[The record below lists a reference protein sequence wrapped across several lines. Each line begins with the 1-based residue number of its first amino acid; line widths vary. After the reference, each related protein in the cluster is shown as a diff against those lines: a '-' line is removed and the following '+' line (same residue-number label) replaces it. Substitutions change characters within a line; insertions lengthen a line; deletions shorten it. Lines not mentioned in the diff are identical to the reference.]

1 MKKLLTILTLAL
13 LIVSCGD
20 GKENTV
26 ETVIAN
32 GDVAAIQKK
41 RDVIVTQQQALNSQ
55 IKQLDDKLK
64 DLNPEKNIPLI
75 TAIIAKDTVFSHYVE
90 LQGSVETDENILI
103 SPEMGGVLQRVYVKE
118 GQRVSKG
125 QTLAIVDDGGM
136 GQQLAQ
142 MQVQADLAKTT
153 FERQERLWDQKIGSE
168 IQYLQAKSSYDG
180 QLNAINSMKQQVG
193 KATVRAPFS
202 GTIDEIITEQG
213 SVVASGQTQLMRI
226 VNLSNMYIKTNVP
239 ETYISNIIKGK
250 NVEVFFPV
258 LGKKLDAK
266 INQTGSFINPDNR
279 TYKVEI
285 DVPNLEHTI
294 KPNLTA
300 RLKINDYTNEKAILI
315 PQNII
320 SENAAGEQYIYILEQ
335 VQDNK
340 AVAKQVFIKTGRTQA
355 GFIEVLEGL
364 EDGNKIIQEGARS
377 VKNGQTVKII
387 TY

>member
-26 ETVIAN
+26 EAVIAN

-103 SPEMGGVLQRVYVKE
+103 TPEMGGVLQRVYVKE

-226 VNLSNMYIKTNVP
+226 VSLSNMYIKTNVP

-300 RLKINDYTNEKAILI
+300 RLKINDYTNDKAILI

-320 SENAAGEQYIYILEQ
+320 SENAAGEQYIFILEQ
-335 VQDNK
+335 VKDNK

>member
-1 MKKLLTILTLAL
+1 
-13 LIVSCGD
+13 
-20 GKENTV
+20 
-26 ETVIAN
+26 
-32 GDVAAIQKK
+32 
-41 RDVIVTQQQALNSQ
+41 
-55 IKQLDDKLK
+55 
-64 DLNPEKNIPLI
+64 
-75 TAIIAKDTVFSHYVE
+75 
-90 LQGSVETDENILI
+90 
-103 SPEMGGVLQRVYVKE
+103 
-118 GQRVSKG
+118 
-125 QTLAIVDDGGM
+125 
-136 GQQLAQ
+136 
-142 MQVQADLAKTT
+142 
-153 FERQERLWDQKIGSE
+153 
-168 IQYLQAKSSYDG
+168 
-180 QLNAINSMKQQVG
+180 
-193 KATVRAPFS
+193 
-202 GTIDEIITEQG
+202 
-213 SVVASGQTQLMRI
+213 
-226 VNLSNMYIKTNVP
+226 MYIKTNVP

-300 RLKINDYTNEKAILI
+300 RLKINDYTNDKAILI

-320 SENAAGEQYIYILEQ
+320 SENAAGEQYIFILEQ
-335 VQDNK
+335 VKDNK